1 MAGRRDPVTR
11 GGEFAVDAPV
21 PPSGVVARHFQC
33 QVADG
38 SRDRRASGTVAGVAP
53 AALDD
58 SGVPVQQG
66 ARRDDQA
73 KLAAVPVRQPAQR
86 TDDRTVGP
94 RQPRGAGM
102 ALEHGELVAQD
113 QDLGVLGQ
121 I

>member
-1 MAGRRDPVTR
+1 M
-11 GGEFAVDAPV
+11 
-21 PPSGVVARHFQC
+21 
-33 QVADG
+33 
-38 SRDRRASGTVAGVAP
+38 P
-53 AALDD
+53 A
-58 SGVPVQQG
+58 QQG

-73 KLAAVPVRQPAQR
+73 KLAAVPVREQPGQS

-94 RQPRGAGM
+94 RQPRRAGV